1 MEIHNTVEDLVLV
14 QVEEICDT
22 IEKERANEI
31 CTCSQCRMDTAC
43 YVLNRIAPRYIISN
57 RGVARVEQ
65 EAIEHQQKIAD
76 IASLVYEGIRRV
88 NHNQRPNF
96 QHSVSNKEVAK
107 NYNTPMFN
115 VPTIVGRLFNGI
127 NFAPVADVTVELRR
141 NGDLVQMKDANWQNP
156 YNLIPNTMGTFTFWP
171 ISIPAEKINIHK
183 IFEYSVKVEAL
194 GFEILHH
201 FFKVPAVSEFQ
212 TIDSF
217 SLGRTFK
224 LPDLYLFPLGGEGY
238 EDVAE

>member
-1 MEIHNTVEDLVLV
+1 
-14 QVEEICDT
+14 
-22 IEKERANEI
+22 
-31 CTCSQCRMDTAC
+31 MDTAC
-43 YVLNRIAPRYIISN
+43 YVLNRLAPRYIVSN

-65 EAIEHQQKIAD
+65 ESFEHQQKIAD

-96 QHSVSNKEVAK
+96 QHSVPNKEVLK
-107 NYNTPMFN
+107 DYNSPMFN
-115 VPTIVGRLFNGI
+115 IPTIVGRLFNGI

-141 NGDLVQMKDANWQNP
+141 NGDLVRMKDANWQNP

-171 ISIPAEKINIHK
+171 TAIPAEGINVHK
-183 IFEYSVKVEAL
+183 TFEYSVKVEAP

-201 FFKVPAVSEFQ
+201 FFKVPAISELH
-212 TIDSF
+212 TVDSF

-224 LPDLYLFPLGGEGY
+224 LPDLYLFPLGGEEY
-238 EDVAE
+238 DDVSE